1 MTKSFKKRMMI
12 GNGCGFSKTKQKSTD
27 CSLSSTNNI
36 ITTNKG
42 STPKLKSSLK
52 SNSYTRKNIPV
63 SFSPNTKSS
72 SNSITPKKQKKK
84 KYTSMK
90 KRIQIDKANAK
101 LNFKTKSQQ
110 LQEDIRQLRD
120 EKLKMTST

>member
-1 MTKSFKKRMMI
+1 MVVDLVKPNKNLLIVMFLPLRI
-12 GNGCGFSKTKQKSTD
+12 L
-27 CSLSSTNNI
+27 SLLI
-36 ITTNKG
+36 RG
-42 STPKLKSSLK
+42 STPKLKSSFK

-72 SNSITPKKQKKK
+72 SISITPKKQKKK

-90 KRIQIDKANAK
+90 KKIQIDKANAK

-110 LQEDIRQLRD
+110 LQEDIQQLRD
-120 EKLKMTST
+120 EKLKRVSI